1 MVMSFQITQMQ
12 KEADAWKRSLSYL
25 REENVFLKQHLV
37 DLVKEAYE
45 PSILESLEAF
55 QNRFI
60 QEDERQSLLRNDIS
74 TLYSLL
80 KNPQPAND
88 QWRFEIDQKMLLL
101 RTNIRIAEAE
111 FAKLK
116 SGFHAFMS
124 NQPGT

>member
-1 MVMSFQITQMQ
+1 MQ

-37 DLVKEAYE
+37 DMVKEAFE

-55 QNRFI
+55 QSRFI

-74 TLYSLL
+74 SLDALL
-80 KNPQPAND
+80 KNAQPADD
-88 QWRFEIDQKMLLL
+88 QWRADVDQKMLLL

-116 SGFHAFMS
+116 SAFHAFMS
-124 NQPGT
+124 NQPGS

>member
-1 MVMSFQITQMQ
+1 MQ

-88 QWRFEIDQKMLLL
+88 QWRVEIDQKMLLL

>member
-1 MVMSFQITQMQ
+1 MSFQITQMQ